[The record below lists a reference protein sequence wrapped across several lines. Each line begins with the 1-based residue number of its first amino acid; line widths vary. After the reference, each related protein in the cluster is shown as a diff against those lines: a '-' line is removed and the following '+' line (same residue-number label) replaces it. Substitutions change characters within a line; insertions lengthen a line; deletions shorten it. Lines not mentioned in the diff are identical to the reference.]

1 MQHISL
7 ADLNLL
13 IKDTLQVQLEPS
25 YWIVAE
31 IGELRLN
38 QNGHCYLEFI
48 EKEEDANKLIAKIKG
63 TIWSYS
69 YRTISAWFQSITG
82 ESLRSGITVLANV
95 QVQFH
100 EVYGLSLNVKDID
113 PNFTLGERARKRQEI
128 INELKADGVFEMN
141 KMLPLPIVPQ
151 RIAIISAESAAGY
164 GDFMNQIEQN
174 EFSYRLNSR
183 LFKATMQGDKGAESI
198 TNALLQIH
206 EKADQFDAVIIIRG
220 GGAQVDLD
228 CFDDFDLASHVA
240 QFPLPV
246 FTGIGH
252 ERDETICDLVA
263 HTALKT
269 PTAVAEFLIRGMR
282 QYEENVKLVT
292 NNILALINEKIE
304 KEQYAITEYQHKLR
318 YAMNRHFNKAGNQLD
333 QFWQKWR
340 YSVTQKIKDE
350 DKRLDLIE
358 RTLQLMNPENIFKKG
373 YSHTSVDGK
382 SINQLVV
389 QIGDVL
395 KTVSSEQVILSK
407 VTSTKVMKGEK

>member
-25 YWIVAE
+25 YWIVTE

-38 QNGHCYLEFI
+38 QNGHCYLEFV
-48 EKEEDANKLIAKIKG
+48 EKEDSSNRLLAKIKG

-69 YRTISAWFQSITG
+69 YRNISAWFQSITG
-82 ESLRSGITVLANV
+82 EELRAGLTVLANV

-128 INELKADGVFEMN
+128 IAELQADGVFDMN
-141 KMLPLPIVPQ
+141 KALKLPLVPQ
-151 RIAIISAESAAGY
+151 RIAVISAESAAGY
-164 GDFMNQIEQN
+164 GDFMNQIAHNDFGYHVETH
-174 EFSYRLNSR
+174 
-183 LFKATMQGDKGAESI
+183 LFTATMQGDKAAVSI
-198 TNALLQIH
+198 VDALLRIH
-206 EKADQFDAVIIIRG
+206 EIANNFDAVIIIRG

-228 CFDDFDLASHVA
+228 CFDDYELASHVA

-282 QYEENVKLVT
+282 VYEEKLKLT
-292 NNILALINEKIE
+292 TQNILALLNSSLEKKQYHL
-304 KEQYAITEYQHKLR
+304 KEQQHRLR
-318 YAMNRHFNKAGNQLD
+318 YCMNKHFNKAENQLSRL
-333 QFWQKWR
+333 WQKWEHGLKNR
-340 YSVTQKIKDE
+340 VRQE
-350 DKRLDLIE
+350 ANRLEMIE
-358 RTLQLMNPENIFKKG
+358 KTLQLINPENIFKKG
-373 YSHTSVDGK
+373 YSHTSINGK
-382 SINQLVV
+382 SINQVLVQV
-389 QIGDVL
+389 GDEL
-395 KTVSSEQVILSK
+395 KTVSAEQVIMSK
-407 VTSTKVMKGEK
+407 VNEVKDNRSK

>member
-7 ADLNLL
+7 AHLNAL

-48 EKEEDANKLIAKIKG
+48 EKEENGNRLLAKIKG

-69 YRTISAWFQSITG
+69 FRTISAWFQSITG
-82 ESLRSGITVLANV
+82 ESLKSGMTVLANV

-128 INELKADGVFEMN
+128 INELQADGVYEMN
-141 KMLPLPIVPQ
+141 KMLSLPVVPQ

-174 EFSYRLNSR
+174 EFGYQLHSM
-183 LFKATMQGDKGAESI
+183 LFKATMQGDKAAESLI
-198 TNALLQIH
+198 NALLQIH
-206 EKADQFDAVIIIRG
+206 EMADQFDAVIIIRG

-228 CFDDFDLASHVA
+228 CFDDFDLASHLA

-269 PTAVAEFLIRGMR
+269 PTAVAEFLLRGMR
-282 QYEENVKLVT
+282 QYEENVKLIT
-292 NNILALINEKIE
+292 NNILATINEKIE
-304 KEQYAITEYQHKLR
+304 KEISTISEYQHKLR
-318 YAMNRHFNKAGNQLD
+318 YAMTKHFNFANNQLE
-333 QFWQKWR
+333 QFWQKWN
-340 YSVTQKIKDE
+340 YAVVQKMKDE
-350 DKRLDLIE
+350 ARSLELIE
-358 RTLQLMNPENIFKKG
+358 KTLQLINPATIFKKG
-373 YSHTSVDGK
+373 YSHTSINGK
-382 SINQLVV
+382 SINQVLVRV
-389 QIGDVL
+389 GDEL
-395 KTVSSEQVILSK
+395 KTVSAKQIVVSK
-407 VTSTKVMKGEK
+407 VSEVKELNI

>member
-48 EKEEDANKLIAKIKG
+48 EKEEDSNKLLAKIKG

-82 ESLRSGITVLANV
+82 ESLRAGMTVLANV

-100 EVYGLSLNVKDID
+100 EVYGLSLNIKDID

-128 INELKADGVFEMN
+128 INELIADGVYEMN
-141 KMLPLPIVPQ
+141 KMIALPLVPQ

-174 EFSYRLNSR
+174 EFGYQLKSK
-183 LFKATMQGDKGAESI
+183 LFKATMQGDKAAESLV
-198 TNALLQIH
+198 NALLQIH
-206 EKADQFDAVIIIRG
+206 KQAEQFDAVIIIRG

-269 PTAVAEFLIRGMR
+269 PTAVAEFLLRGMR

-292 NNILALINEKIE
+292 NNILALINEIIE
-304 KEQYAITEYQHKLR
+304 KELNIINDYQHKLR
-318 YAMNRHFNKAGNQLD
+318 YAMSRHFNKAGNQLD
-333 QFWQKWR
+333 QFWQKWQ
-340 YSVTQKIKDE
+340 YTLVQKIKNE
-350 DKRLDLIE
+350 DKSLELIE
-358 RTLQLMNPENIFKKG
+358 KTLQLINPSTIFKKG
-373 YSHTSVDGK
+373 YSHTSVNGK
-382 SINQLVV
+382 SINQVV
-389 QIGDVL
+389 VKVGDEL
-395 KTVSSEQVILSK
+395 KTVSAQQVVVSK
-407 VTSTKVMKGEK
+407 VSGVKSLK

>member
-48 EKEEDANKLIAKIKG
+48 EKEENSNRLLAKIKG

-69 YRTISAWFQSITG
+69 YRNISAWFQSITG
-82 ESLRSGITVLANV
+82 EQLRAGLTVLANV

-128 INELKADGVFEMN
+128 IAELQADGVFEMN
-141 KMLPLPIVPQ
+141 KALKLPLVPQ
-151 RIAIISAESAAGY
+151 KIAVISAESAAGY
-164 GDFMNQIEQN
+164 GDFMNQIAHN
-174 EFSYRLNSR
+174 DFGYHIDTRI
-183 LFKATMQGDKGAESI
+183 FTATMQGEKAAESI
-198 TNALLQIH
+198 IDALLRIHQI
-206 EKADQFDAVIIIRG
+206 AVQFDAVIIIRG

-228 CFDDFDLASHVA
+228 CFDDYELASHVA

-282 QYEENVKLVT
+282 VYEEKVKLT
-292 NNILALINEKIE
+292 TQNILAFVNDSLEKNKYHL
-304 KEQYAITEYQHKLR
+304 KEQQHRLR
-318 YAMNRHFNKAGNQLD
+318 YCMNKHFNKAENHLNRI
-333 QFWQKWR
+333 WQKWEHGLKSQLR
-340 YSVTQKIKDE
+340 NEVN
-350 DKRLDLIE
+350 RLEMLE
-358 RTLQLMNPENIFKKG
+358 KTLQLINPENIFKKG
-373 YSHTSVDGK
+373 YSYT
-382 SINQLVV
+382 SINGKNINQVV
-389 QIGDVL
+389 VKAGDEL
-395 KTVSSEQVILSK
+395 KTISAKQIVTSK
-407 VTSTKVMKGEK
+407 VSQVKSKN